1 MRENDE
7 HTLDWKL
14 SDDIK
19 TGFTVPKNYFKGIED
34 DFSLNLIE
42 EELPKNNVF
51 EIPTTYLQEFD
62 HHIIEKIKPKK
73 GKILNFKKIKFIPV
87 AATIALIIFFGTNFL
102 LNNNSELSSDEIVNW
117 VDMNINTISSDDIAI
132 AFTDINFDDI
142 NPYVTIKSEDIIE
155 SLINS
160 DDIDF
165 LIEDANINEIN

>member
-19 TGFTVPKNYFKGIED
+19 TGFTVPENYFKVIED

-42 EELPKNNVF
+42 KKLPKNNVF
-51 EIPTTYLQEFD
+51 EIPTTYFQEFD

-73 GKILNFKKIKFIPV
+73 GKILNFKKIKLIPV

>member
-19 TGFTVPKNYFKGIED
+19 TGFTVPENYFKGIED

-51 EIPTTYLQEFD
+51 EIPTTYFEEFD

-73 GKILNFKKIKFIPV
+73 GKILNFKKIKLIPV
-87 AATIALIIFFGTNFL
+87 AATIALIIFFGINFL

>member
-19 TGFTVPKNYFKGIED
+19 TGFTVPENYFKGIED

-51 EIPTTYLQEFD
+51 EIPTTYFQEFD

-73 GKILNFKKIKFIPV
+73 GKILNFKKIKLIPV
-87 AATIALIIFFGTNFL
+87 AATIALIIFFGINFL

-117 VDMNINTISSDDIAI
+117 LDMNINTISSDDIAI

-160 DDIDF
+160 DDI
-165 LIEDANINEIN
+165 IS

>member
-1 MRENDE
+1 MRENAK

-19 TGFTVPKNYFKGIED
+19 TGFTVPENYFKGIED

-51 EIPTTYLQEFD
+51 EIPTTYFQEFD

-73 GKILNFKKIKFIPV
+73 GKILNFKKIKLIPV

-117 VDMNINTISSDDIAI
+117 VDININTISSDDIAI

-142 NPYVTIKSEDIIE
+142 DPYVTIKSEDIIE

>member
-19 TGFTVPKNYFKGIED
+19 TGFTVPENYFKGIED

-51 EIPTTYLQEFD
+51 EIPTTYFEKFD

-73 GKILNFKKIKFIPV
+73 GKILNFKKIKLIPV

-102 LNNNSELSSDEIVNW
+102 LNNNPELSSNEIVNW
-117 VDMNINTISSDDIAI
+117 VDININTN
-132 AFTDINFDDI
+132 TL
-142 NPYVTIKSEDIIE
+142 IKSI
-155 SLINS
+155 
-160 DDIDF
+160 
-165 LIEDANINEIN
+165 

>member
-19 TGFTVPKNYFKGIED
+19 TGFTVPENYFKGIED

-51 EIPTTYLQEFD
+51 EIPTTYFEEFD

-73 GKILNFKKIKFIPV
+73 GKIINLKKIKLIPV

-102 LNNNSELSSDEIVNW
+102 LNNNPELSSNEIVNW
-117 VDMNINTISSDDIAI
+117 VDININTISSDDIAI
-132 AFTDINFDDI
+132 EFTDINFDDI
-142 NPYVTIKSEDIIE
+142 DPYVTIKSEDIIE

>member
-19 TGFTVPKNYFKGIED
+19 TGFTVPENYFKGIED

-51 EIPTTYLQEFD
+51 EIPTTYFQEFD

-73 GKILNFKKIKFIPV
+73 GKILNFKKIKLIPV

-165 LIEDANINEIN
+165 LIEDVNINEIN

>member
-1 MRENDE
+1 MRENEE
-7 HTLDWKL
+7 HTQNLKL

-19 TGFTVPKNYFKGIED
+19 TGFTVPENYFNGIED

-42 EELPKNNVF
+42 EKLPKNNVF
-51 EIPTTYLQEFD
+51 EIPKTYFEEFD

-73 GKILNFKKIKFIPV
+73 GKILNFKKIKLIPV

-102 LNNNSELSSDEIVNW
+102 LNNNSELSSEEIVNW
-117 VDMNINTISSDDIAI
+117 VDMNINTISNDDIAI
-132 AFTDINFDDI
+132 EFTDVNFDDI
-142 NPYVTIKSEDIIE
+142 NHYVTIKSEDIIE

-165 LIEDANINEIN
+165 LIEDVNINEIN

>member
-19 TGFTVPKNYFKGIED
+19 TGFTVPENYFKGIED

-51 EIPTTYLQEFD
+51 EIPTTYFQEFD

-73 GKILNFKKIKFIPV
+73 GKILNFKKIKLIPV
-87 AATIALIIFFGTNFL
+87 AATIALIIFFGINFL

-160 DDIDF
+160 DDINF

>member
-19 TGFTVPKNYFKGIED
+19 TGFTVPENYFKGIED

-51 EIPTTYLQEFD
+51 EIPTTYFQEFD

-73 GKILNFKKIKFIPV
+73 GKILNFKKIKLIPV

-102 LNNNSELSSDEIVNW
+102 LNNNPELSSNEIVNW
-117 VDMNINTISSDDIAI
+117 VDININTISSDDIAI

>member
-51 EIPTTYLQEFD
+51 EIPTTYFQEFD

-73 GKILNFKKIKFIPV
+73 GKILNFKKIKLIPV
-87 AATIALIIFFGTNFL
+87 AATIALIIFFGINFL

-117 VDMNINTISSDDIAI
+117 LDMNINTISSDDIAI

>member
-19 TGFTVPKNYFKGIED
+19 TGFTVPENYFKGIED

-51 EIPTTYLQEFD
+51 EIPTTYFEEFD

-73 GKILNFKKIKFIPV
+73 GKIINLKKIKLIPV
-87 AATIALIIFFGTNFL
+87 AATIALIIFFGINFL